1 MTAFRNV
8 LRSLRSGEG
17 VLPLALIVLGAYWMA
32 QALRLG
38 LWNGARPDSGLMPFI
53 YGALMIVFSG
63 AVLIFIGH
71 EGPAGEQEPIGKP
84 ALLIGLMILT
94 VLGFRLIGGVAS
106 LFLMTAVTYVAIE
119 RLPLVRSIA
128 TSAAVTAVYYVV
140 FDRWLSVTL
149 PQGPWGF

>member
-1 MTAFRNV
+1 MIAFRNV

-32 QALRLG
+32 EALRLG

-63 AVLIFIGH
+63 AVLVFIGH
-71 EGPAGEQEPIGKP
+71 EGPAGEHEPIGKP

-94 VLGFRLIGGVAS
+94 VLGFPVIGGVAS

>member
-1 MTAFRNV
+1 MIAFMNV

-32 QALRLG
+32 EALRLG

-63 AVLIFIGH
+63 AVLVFVGH

-94 VLGFRLIGGVAS
+94 VLGFPVIGGVAS
-106 LFLMTAVTYVAIE
+106 LFLMTAVTYVTIE